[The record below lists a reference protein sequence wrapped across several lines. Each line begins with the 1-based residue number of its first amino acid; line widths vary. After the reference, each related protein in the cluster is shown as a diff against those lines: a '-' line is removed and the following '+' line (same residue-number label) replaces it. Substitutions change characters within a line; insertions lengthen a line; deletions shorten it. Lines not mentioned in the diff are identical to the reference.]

1 MNMNEFLEELK
12 NMKGIEELTED
23 NYDKIKENIVK
34 NIKRTQMN

>member
-1 MNMNEFLEELK
+1 MNEFLEELK